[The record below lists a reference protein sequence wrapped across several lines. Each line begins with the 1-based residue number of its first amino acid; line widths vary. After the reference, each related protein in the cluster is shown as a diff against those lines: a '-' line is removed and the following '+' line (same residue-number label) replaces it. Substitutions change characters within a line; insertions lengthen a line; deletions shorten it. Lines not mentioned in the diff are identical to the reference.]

1 MVQLFLNEDIVN
13 FCNINNL
20 ELLGKFTDLLSN
32 VNMTEW
38 SEDANVI
45 NFVWETN
52 LFTLAIEHYG

>member
-32 VNMTEW
+32 VNMTE
-38 SEDANVI
+38 
-45 NFVWETN
+45 
-52 LFTLAIEHYG
+52 